1 VIRINLIPP
10 EILQARKD
18 EARWKWVWLGGGF
31 AALAVAIFWAAIYL
45 QLGAATTDVELVQQ
59 EVTALRAQTGRF
71 AEFQRQEDELVVRK
85 QAVDAAMKG
94 KIDWSE
100 LLYELGLVL
109 PRDVYLTT
117 FTGVDNSAGG
127 TTSGSVVTLAGQ
139 AVFDPDEVP
148 ANGYKSI
155 AKMLVRLTEL
165 EKLDSVW
172 LTSATL
178 GPGTDTEAPMYQWSV
193 NARIT
198 PKTDASTGAPSGQ

>member
-18 EARWKWVWLGGGF
+18 EQRWKWVWLAGGV
-31 AALAVAIFWAAIYL
+31 AALVVALFWAATYL
-45 QLGAATTDVELVQQ
+45 QLSSATSDVAGIQQ
-59 EVTALRAQTGRF
+59 DVANAQAQTSRF
-71 AEFQRQEDELVVRK
+71 AVFEQKEADLKVRQD
-85 QAVDAAMKG
+85 AVEAAKKG
-94 KIDWSE
+94 RIDWSQ

-117 FTGVDNSAGG
+117 FTGVDNSTAGAA
-127 TTSGSVVTLAGQ
+127 TGSVVTLAGQ
-139 AVFDPDEVP
+139 AVYDPDEVP

-155 AKMLVRLTEL
+155 AKMLVRLTEMS
-165 EKLDSVW
+165 ELDSVW

-178 GPGTDTEAPMYQWSV
+178 GTGSDTQAPMYQWAV

-198 PKTDASTGAPSGQ
+198 PQQ